1 MKTKRWFFVLGAV
14 VLLALLGKGADF
26 YMRHREAT
34 LIERANTYWAA
45 VASHDLL
52 TAYHLEAEA
61 ASGNLRPDEVDQTRD
76 WNVRIVSFSLGE
88 ITYYGHSAE
97 ILLSREMTWPATET
111 GKTRKKPPIK
121 DLWTFYDGDWY
132 HGAPEKGGSS
142 IRDLH

>member
-1 MKTKRWFFVLGAV
+1 
-14 VLLALLGKGADF
+14 
-26 YMRHREAT
+26 MRHREAT

>member
-97 ILLSREMTWPATET
+97 ILLSREMTWAWSPASNNASAWFR
-111 GKTRKKPPIK
+111 GLLICVLNGRR
-121 DLWTFYDGDWY
+121 
-132 HGAPEKGGSS
+132 A
-142 IRDLH
+142 R